1 MKIKSYYTDCRKET
15 EGICFTEPSM
25 TQQHFKDECDMDT
38 ILRKY
43 ETTGFLVDPLE
54 PRRQAQFGDFSEV
67 QDFQSAQNKV
77 AQVSEYFDSLPAHIR
92 MRFGNRV
99 SEFLSFVTDETN
111 RKACEELGIFIP
123 EGVSGSSPQ
132 GKPEEVVPDTAK
144 PTSDGQSSPANPA

>member
-15 EGICFTEPSM
+15 EGICFVEPSM
-25 TQQHFKDECDMDT
+25 TQQHFKDECEIDN

-43 ETTGFLVDPLE
+43 ETTGFLVDPLT

-67 QDFQSAQNKV
+67 QDFQTAQNKV
-77 AQVSEYFDSLPAHIR
+77 AEVTEYFDSLPASIR
-92 MRFGNRV
+92 SRFGNRV

-123 EGVSGSSPQ
+123 EGVSESSPQ
-132 GKPEEVVPDTAK
+132 GQPEEVEPDAAKSASEGTAA
-144 PTSDGQSSPANPA
+144 SANPA

>member
-1 MKIKSYYTDCRKET
+1 MKIKSYYTDCRKEI

-43 ETTGFLVDPLE
+43 ETTGFLVDPLT

-77 AQVSEYFDSLPAHIR
+77 AQISEYFDSLPAHIR
-92 MRFGNRV
+92 LRFGNRV
-99 SEFLSFVTDETN
+99 SEFLTFVTDPAN

-123 EGVSGSSPQ
+123 EGVSEFSPQ
-132 GKPEEVVPDTAK
+132 GQPEEVEPDAVKSASEGTAA
-144 PTSDGQSSPANPA
+144 SANPA